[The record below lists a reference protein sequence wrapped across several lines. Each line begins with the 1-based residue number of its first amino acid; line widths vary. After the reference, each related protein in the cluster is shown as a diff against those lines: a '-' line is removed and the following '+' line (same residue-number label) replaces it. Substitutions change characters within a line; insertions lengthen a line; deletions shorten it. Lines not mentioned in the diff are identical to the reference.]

1 MYGYAVERTPCA
13 ANSFAV
19 RVPNRLSRPIAE
31 LVALSDALLVDKF
44 RYGDNEFPSSWQ
56 ISSVRDRRLSPR
68 AARECRKTSEAV
80 LLHPAMVKAMA
91 TVPLSA
97 QGFLSESSFFKKVEM
112 LARGYLDERA
122 CKSSFVQ
129 IRREFGHH
137 GVTIFD
143 IGTLQLG
150 TYLPMSKSYAG

>member
-1 MYGYAVERTPCA
+1 
-13 ANSFAV
+13 
-19 RVPNRLSRPIAE
+19 
-31 LVALSDALLVDKF
+31 
-44 RYGDNEFPSSWQ
+44 
-56 ISSVRDRRLSPR
+56 
-68 AARECRKTSEAV
+68 
-80 LLHPAMVKAMA
+80 MVKAMA

-137 GVTIFD
+137 GVTIFN
-143 IGTLQLG
+143 IGILQMG
-150 TYLPMSKSYAG
+150 TYLPMPQSYAGWAIPPGCYGMSVAMGYTQKRQPVMVIETSTAFSRILF